1 MTNRRSTKFALTAAT
16 LAVGMLGVGATA
28 LAAPLAQVAASPAA
42 HTAVIGTTVVGTVV
56 GTVGNSTVGNSTGGA
71 PVARSSRIAA
81 APRQLLAGP
90 VPRVRFA
97 VTPLLTPS
105 IPTGRDS
112 LARAALDAIGAF
124 EAFAHHPS
132 ISNLGRYAQQ
142 RNLVAAAAAR
152 RLGLS
157 QGAMQRAWNRADTS
171 HQVALLSA
179 FTQIG
184 VPYRHI
190 SRRPGVGFDCSGL
203 TSWAWDQVGV
213 NMSHIANAQ
222 IREIKNV
229 DPKVAEAGD
238 IAYFPGH
245 AMMYLGVSTAIIHA
259 PYTGRNVEIDVLTYH
274 QSSTRYGDPLPNL

>member
-1 MTNRRSTKFALTAAT
+1 MTNRRSTKFAFTAAT
-16 LAVGMLGVGATA
+16 LAAGMLGVAASA
-28 LAAPLAQVAASPAA
+28 LAAPPSPR
-42 HTAVIGTTVVGTVV
+42 TAVIGTAVVGTA
-56 GTVGNSTVGNSTGGA
+56 GNSTVGNSTEGA
-71 PVARSSRIAA
+71 PVARSTRIAA
-81 APRQLLAGP
+81 APRHLLAGP

-112 LARAALDAIGAF
+112 LAHAALDAIGAF
-124 EAFAHHPS
+124 KAFAHHPS

-171 HQVALLSA
+171 HQIALLSA
-179 FTQIG
+179 FTQMG

-213 NMSHIANAQ
+213 NMSHVANAQ